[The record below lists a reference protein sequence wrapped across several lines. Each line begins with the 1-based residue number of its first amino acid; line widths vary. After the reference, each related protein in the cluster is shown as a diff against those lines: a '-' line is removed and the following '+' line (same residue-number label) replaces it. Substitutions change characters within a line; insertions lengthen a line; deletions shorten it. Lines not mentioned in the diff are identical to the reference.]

1 MKLSSRTTPFQCAT
15 CHDTWHNHY
24 PCSAESLVKKCGPRG
39 RNCGRWSKQSPG
51 GAAAPVAACWGCG
64 CVAVC
69 VGKSP
74 LWFFPLAVCAYALL
88 YPGFSV
94 AQLLCETFTCANA
107 SLSKT
112 VCRCLWHV
120 FLWGRGP
127 LCLRYKKILSM
138 KVMWKN
144 AKKKGNN

>member
-1 MKLSSRTTPFQCAT
+1 MKLFSRSTPFQFAT
-15 CHDTWHNHY
+15 RHDTWHNHY
-24 PCSAESLVKKCGPRG
+24 PCSAQSLVKKCGPRG
-39 RNCGRWSKQSPG
+39 RNCGRRSTQSPG
-51 GAAAPVAACWGCG
+51 GAAARVAAGWGCG

-74 LWFFPLAVCAYALL
+74 LWFLPLAVYVYALL

-112 VCRCLWHV
+112 VCTFRWHVCLWHC
-120 FLWGRGP
+120 GP
-127 LCLRYKKILSM
+127 LCLRYQ
-138 KVMWKN
+138 KN
-144 AKKKGNN
+144 LIYESHVEECKEERK